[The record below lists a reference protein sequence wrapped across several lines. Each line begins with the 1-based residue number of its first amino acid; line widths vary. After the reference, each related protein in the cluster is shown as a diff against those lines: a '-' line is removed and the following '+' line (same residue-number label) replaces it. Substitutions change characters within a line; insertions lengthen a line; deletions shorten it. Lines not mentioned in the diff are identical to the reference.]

1 MADSSGFLGGDDS
14 SRLDSLAKS
23 IAENSEKL
31 EILNKILGKV
41 EDASSKKSENK
52 SSSEILADLEKFVSK
67 KDLETARK
75 KALIA
80 QADQDRLA
88 SNTFR
93 ASETIISEVLS
104 RLVGTSFYPVLSAFR
119 VARESVATATGTPQS
134 ELKVSDMIKFVND
147 STSELIQ
154 NIFQNIGVQVG
165 LLDPKVD
172 ELTKSIQAYKLS
184 KQDEIDIQKELA
196 PALSKAKEELS
207 SALKMTKEEL
217 NKLDIDDVNKLA
229 MYVMALEKV
238 GAASKEETLLLDTLK
253 GRINSIND
261 SLKEFLNLLDPEQ
274 TNKLT
279 ENFQVELK
287 SLKEEAPKIRE
298 NLIDERTR
306 EIKKTQEVQQ
316 QAKTIAGIAGLGAFT
331 SVVVDKLPKITSDI
345 TNLGSALANLALT
358 PLTGGSS
365 SQVLGR
371 ASEVVS
377 SGTKLASEAG
387 AVVGAVA
394 ASFVPVLGPVLGP
407 IVGSFVGKAVTE
419 TILAPLNIAA
429 QTLISINN
437 SVTQIAGNLVGFSPQ
452 ITGAVVAKEIAILKD
467 DFRRAALIG
476 PQIARITEAQTKF
489 ELATRQAFD
498 KFLITTEPYLVNIL
512 DLLTQIVEVSGQSIK
527 YVQGLVELF
536 APWLPAA
543 LNLIGPIAVDV
554 SDIAKK
560 LGTEDPLEIASIANQ
575 GSTKFFA
582 NNPAAFVQLR

>member
-253 GRINSIND
+253 ERINSIND

-274 TNKLT
+274 TRKLT

-287 SLKEEAPKIRE
+287 SLKEEAPKLKE
-298 NLIDERTR
+298 NVIDQRTR